1 MNMKNLCLN
10 FVPTVL
16 LASFPFSCLAASG
29 AVHTVP
35 NHTIADFHLFQNTD
49 IRISHN
55 GEVLASADRTIGLGL
70 DPFAVSLREQTLGNA
85 VNSLVGDVALTG
97 LTPLLASPALGEG
110 KIGVFPTQG
119 EDNKLNV
126 FKTAAVCFIT
136 DTENCGG
143 YKFDGGT
150 TPGEECERAGYV
162 DGVCPEG
169 SHAESTCPGDSSYH
183 TPCVCNS
190 DMTATCTYPY
200 QGVGAQCNGKYK
212 ECCNTCPDYPETSIG
227 ANYVS
232 AGECESCDGKKYKV
246 KCNPNTFVDSV
257 ACGSLGG
264 TGGTCTDSNGTHYKQ
279 CKCPLN
285 YEWSASQRK
294 CVCASSFKY
303 SCTGTGYLKGKGDVC
318 DNKYSECE
326 CATTYKWDAAKGAC
340 VCSGTD
346 FCAIPQDCKAL
357 GYSNSI
363 SCSGDILRCPF
374 DTGYV
379 FCL

>member
-1 MNMKNLCLN
+1 MKNLCLN

-70 DPFAVSLREQTLGNA
+70 DPFAMSLREQTLGNA
-85 VNSLVGDVALTG
+85 LSESAGMRVST
-97 LTPLLASPALGEG
+97 LGEEY
-110 KIGVFPTQG
+110 KV
-119 EDNKLNV
+119 
-126 FKTAAVCFIT
+126 AAVCFIT

-150 TPGEECERAGYV
+150 TPGEECLRAGYV

-200 QGVGAQCNGKYK
+200 QGVGAQCGGKYK

-232 AGECESCDGKKYKV
+232 AGECDSCDGKKYKV

-264 TGGTCTDSNGTHYKQ
+264 TGGTCTDENGTHYKQ

-285 YEWSASQRK
+285 YEWSTTQRK

-346 FCAIPQDCKAL
+346 FCALPKDCKAL

-379 FCL
+379 YCL